1 MKTKILLLTCI
12 SLALV
17 GATSTYATG
26 RGSSGG
32 GGRGAGTTM
41 APNRGATNPSRAPVV
56 NGTGTAQPTPKK
68 DGTGGPGKPANPT
81 GPQDGTSPGPGPK
94 GPRT

>member
-1 MKTKILLLTCI
+1 MKTRLLLLTCL

-17 GATSTYATG
+17 GATSTYAVG
-26 RGSSGG
+26 RGG
-32 GGRGAGTTM
+32 GGRGAGTTV
-41 APNRGATNPSRAPVV
+41 APNRGATNPARAPVA
-56 NGTGTAQPTPKK
+56 NGTGQSRPTPKK

-94 GPRT
+94 GPRS